1 RRDVRF
7 GLADIG
13 DGDVQL
19 RLRRSAGRRQNL
31 HALGV
36 LLFLVQHRVCL
47 SESSFGGFYLDL
59 EWSRIELI
67 QDIASLDV
75 AALLEISID
84 DDAGYAGSHLGDPRW
99 RNATWP
105 PPSRRWR
112 GGLQFDDTALLGDR
126 RILVARSSRSFTA
139 AGYEPS
145 HQKGRCADAY

>member
-19 RLRRSAGRRQNL
+19 RLRRSAGRRQSL
-31 HALGV
+31 EGFGV

-59 EWSRIELI
+59 ERSRIEVI
-67 QDIASLDV
+67 EDGASLDV
-75 AALLEISID
+75 AALLEISSD
-84 DDAGYAGSHLGDPRW
+84 DDAGYAGSHLGDPGW
-99 RNATWP
+99 CNTTWQFP
-105 PPSRRWR
+105 YHRLR
-112 GGLQFDDTALLGDR
+112 GGLQFDDTDLLGDR

-145 HQKGRCADAY
+145 HQK